1 MRIIAGQWRS
11 RTLVRPETPRT
22 RPMPDRVK
30 EALFDVL
37 GSRYECPGELPPLRV
52 ADVFAG
58 SGSMGLEA
66 LSRGASHCWFF
77 ERERIA
83 LTALRKNIDTLDA
96 VDRTDVITTDAWRSA
111 VRASS
116 AEPFELVFLD
126 PPYRESEDTSQHGQV
141 ARFLVRLTQE
151 DDNRPLVVLHHPA
164 KTRFGDDVPASWHIA
179 DQRVF
184 GSNGVTLFAR

>member
-11 RTLVRPETPRT
+11 RTLVRPESPGT

-30 EALFDVL
+30 EALFDLL
-37 GSRYECPGELPPLRV
+37 GSRYDCPGELPPLRV

-66 LSRGASHCWFF
+66 LSRGARHCWFF

-83 LTALRKNIDTLDA
+83 LTALRKNIATLDA
-96 VDRTDVITTDAWRSA
+96 VDRSNVITTDAWRSA
-111 VRASS
+111 VRANA
-116 AEPFELVFLD
+116 AEPFELLFLD
-126 PPYRESEDTSQHGQV
+126 PPYRDSEDSSSQGLV
-141 ARFLVRLTQE
+141 ARFLARLAQE
-151 DDNRPLVVLHHPA
+151 DDNRPLIMLHHPA
-164 KTRFGDDVPASWHIA
+164 KTRFGDEVPTPWHVV
-179 DQRVF
+179 DQRAF